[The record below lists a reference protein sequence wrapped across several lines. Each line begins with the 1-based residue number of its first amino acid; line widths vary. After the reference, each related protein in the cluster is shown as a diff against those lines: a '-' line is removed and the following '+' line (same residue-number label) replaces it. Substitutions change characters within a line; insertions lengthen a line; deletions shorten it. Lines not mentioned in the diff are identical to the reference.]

1 MKKKLLLVAITSL
14 ILVFVAGCDSD
25 TSATQAQTDSAETIV
40 DNTTAEADA
49 SLKKSSVA
57 TDVTKENLEEC
68 LSIMGKDD
76 ESAASLLG
84 GGKENIAADGATL
97 IGRTYT
103 VRLFGEEAEVA
114 TMYDENGCV
123 SIITVELKNPDA
135 SVYSEKLKELYGE
148 PTEINDIQ
156 SEGGATWE
164 SWNIEELQ
172 IRLYQQY
179 ELSTLEITAMPDA
192 NGTETSDEDDIFTGW
207 LPDSVTQTKNV
218 YNYVDC
224 NGFLWE
230 RYISGLRAEQ
240 E

>member
-103 VRLFGEEAEVA
+103 VRLFGEEAAVA

-123 SIITVELKNPDA
+123 SIYYCGI
-135 SVYSEKLKELYGE
+135 KESGC
-148 PTEINDIQ
+148 IC
-156 SEGGATWE
+156 
-164 SWNIEELQ
+164 
-172 IRLYQQY
+172 
-179 ELSTLEITAMPDA
+179 
-192 NGTETSDEDDIFTGW
+192 IF
-207 LPDSVTQTKNV
+207 
-218 YNYVDC
+218 
-224 NGFLWE
+224 
-230 RYISGLRAEQ
+230 
-240 E
+240 